1 MRVKLLLVAIL
12 CSTALTV
19 KGQSYSLR
27 TNALGLVTTNLN
39 VEASMTLNDKWSVH
53 LPVQYNPFKFS
64 SNRQFRN
71 FYIAPGVR
79 YWFLQS
85 YIGGFVGI
93 YGTAGTYSVGNLF
106 GSQNRYEGEGYGLSV
121 SVGRAYQLA
130 KNWNIEWEIGA
141 GAVWLNYDKYQ
152 CKRCGDLI
160 SRNHGWSFWP
170 TRAALNIVYLF

>member
-71 FYIAPGVR
+71 F
-79 YWFLQS
+79 
-85 YIGGFVGI
+85 
-93 YGTAGTYSVGNLF
+93 
-106 GSQNRYEGEGYGLSV
+106 
-121 SVGRAYQLA
+121 
-130 KNWNIEWEIGA
+130 
-141 GAVWLNYDKYQ
+141 
-152 CKRCGDLI
+152 I
-160 SRNHGWSFWP
+160 SHQE
-170 TRAALNIVYLF
+170 